1 MPLTIK
7 LGDTT
12 PPPQA
17 TIELQIRKTLDGS
30 LIISDHHKMDIV
42 VQPSDSKIF
51 ALPKPYAGDNVY
63 EYQKD
68 LMEALFRSGVITY
81 KSIKNTSS
89 FGVLE
94 STYIAE
100 TAQKGVEPIEAVLY
114 SIDKFLKET
123 ATDDMRAEAYDKHI
137 EDRFT
142 DPTEEESTNLGEV
155 KPVEDDPSAQQNSAA
170 YTYSGGGYLY

>member
-7 LGDTT
+7 LGDVAK
-12 PPPQA
+12 PPQA

-51 ALPKPYAGDNVY
+51 ALPKPYAGDKVY

-68 LMEALFRSGVITY
+68 LMEALFRSGVIAY
-81 KSIKNTSS
+81 NSIKNAAS

-100 TAQKGVEPIEAVLY
+100 TTQKGVDPIEAVLY

-123 ATDDMRAEAYDKHI
+123 AAQDTRADAYDQHI

-142 DPTEEESTNLGEV
+142 DPTDEDSTRLGSV
-155 KPVEDDPSAQQNSAA
+155 KPVEDDPYAQQDYPG
-170 YTYSGGGYLY
+170 YTYSGYGYLY